1 MNGMPDVS
9 KESQLFGFID
19 SYVIDEE
26 GGIREGNEYGFVVAT
41 NFYVSDLEEEH
52 LVIGNVQVFI
62 LDQIEQFTVVFQ
74 EVFRIVLSPHFHFE
88 QSLKK

>member
-19 SYVIDEE
+19 SYFIDEE
-26 GGIREGNEYGFVVAT
+26 GWIREGNEYGFVVAT
-41 NFYVSDLEEEH
+41 NSYVCDLEPKH

-62 LDQIEQFTVVFQ
+62 LDQIEQFTMV
-74 EVFRIVLSPHFHFE
+74 S
-88 QSLKK
+88 